1 MPHVDIKC
9 FPGRS
14 DEQKTE
20 CAEKIAEVIA
30 ETLGCKITSVSVAIH
45 DVPEEKWKA
54 EVWDRQIV
62 PDAPYLYK
70 KPGYTCDGD

>member
-9 FPGRS
+9 FAGRS
-14 DEQKTE
+14 DEQKKE

-30 ETLGCKITSVSVAIH
+30 ETLGCKITSVSVAIK

-54 EVWDRQIV
+54 EVWDKQIA
-62 PDAPYLYK
+62 PDEPYLYK